1 MKAEIKKLLTER
13 GFHEEDYDEE
23 RTKWLEKNVRNE
35 LFNIFISVGS
45 YYIDVIVFDY
55 ELDKLQWS
63 EKLETNMENLQKV
76 LKAYDNEYM
85 DNR

>member
-13 GFHEEDYDEE
+13 GFHEEDYAED
-23 RTKWLEKNVRNE
+23 RNKWLEKNIRNE

-55 ELDKLQWS
+55 ELDKMQWS

-76 LKAYDNEYM
+76 LKAYDNE
-85 DNR
+85 